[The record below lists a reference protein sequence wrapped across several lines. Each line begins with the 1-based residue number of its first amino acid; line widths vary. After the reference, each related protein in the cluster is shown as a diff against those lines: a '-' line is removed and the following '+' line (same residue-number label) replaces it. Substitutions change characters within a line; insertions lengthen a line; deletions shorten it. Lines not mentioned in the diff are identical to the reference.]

1 MIFWRGWGILAFLAI
16 GVSVGITA
24 IFASLSGTNMDG
36 VTWQGI
42 PAFLIVGTGLF
53 YLGRQLNVTGPA
65 KPGSAD
71 EVQELTGRR

>member
-53 YLGRQLNVTGPA
+53 Y
-65 KPGSAD
+65 
-71 EVQELTGRR
+71 